1 MKSFPTEYD
10 EQTLDSMY
18 QKIGLSAPDLDL
30 VSRYFDAFASFYEI
44 LSLKDAFMIFKRQN
58 GDIVSEKQFI
68 QFASAARHDESKCYF
83 ILAPDELYEEEI
95 CRSEMDWEVVADFL
109 FMDEEDEM
117 YYDIS
122 EIQKE
127 LPLYIP
133 VKEKLLQNNRLG
145 KVVEK
150 TKQTLELQKF
160 FQKTFHIAPED
171 AWDEVCDCDIV
182 MILDV
187 TEDIDAII
195 DEILD
200 NFKIRN
206 KHLKQRQIQELIPLL
221 DDVYENT
228 RLPIYRGFTPKEI
241 EERTLND

>member
-1 MKSFPTEYD
+1 M
-10 EQTLDSMY
+10 
-18 QKIGLSAPDLDL
+18 
-30 VSRYFDAFASFYEI
+30 
-44 LSLKDAFMIFKRQN
+44 
-58 GDIVSEKQFI
+58 
-68 QFASAARHDESKCYF
+68 
-83 ILAPDELYEEEI
+83 
-95 CRSEMDWEVVADFL
+95 ADFL

-133 VKEKLLQNNRLG
+133 VKEKLLQNTCMGN
-145 KVVEK
+145 VVEK
-150 TKQTLELQKF
+150 TKQALELQKF

-221 DDVYENT
+221 DDVYKNT

>member
-10 EQTLDSMY
+10 AQTLDSMY
-18 QKIGLSAPDLDL
+18 QEIGLSAPDLDL

-133 VKEKLLQNNRLG
+133 VKEKLLQNTCMGN
-145 KVVEK
+145 VVEK
-150 TKQTLELQKF
+150 TKQALELQKF

-171 AWDEVCDCDIV
+171 AWNEVCDCDMV

-187 TEDIDAII
+187 TEII

-206 KHLKQRQIQELIPLL
+206 KRLTQRQIQELIPLL
-221 DDVYENT
+221 DDVYKNT

-241 EERTLND
+241 EERTLNA